1 MGGYNTSDTMVEI
14 GA

>member
-1 MGGYNTSDTMVEI
+1 MDGYNTSDTMVEI